1 MSNEQKGKTSRLDQ
15 YRKRGFMI
23 APLNE
28 GDTSSTTCSVC
39 GKHVKARYETRDIRM
54 SRSAITF
61 SNILVSVCSECD
73 SLISLPRQSIA
84 QIRELSCW
92 K

>member
-1 MSNEQKGKTSRLDQ
+1 MK
-15 YRKRGFMI
+15 
-23 APLNE
+23 APWHE
-28 GDTSSTTCSVC
+28 GDVASTNCSVC
-39 GKHVKARYETRDIRM
+39 GKQVRAHYETRDIRM
-54 SRSAITF
+54 SRSAVTF

-73 SLISLPRQSIA
+73 SLIALPRQSIA